1 MIYKKDVIPSE
12 TFLKEQVLLKGTW
25 KMISFIQESG
35 QKCFALH
42 EWHEGD
48 VKIMRVLKAIKLEL
62 ESPKNSG
69 WYVYA
74 IDIISV
80 SPTVC

>member
-25 KMISFIQESG
+25 KMISFTQESG
-35 QKCFALH
+35 QKCFALG

-48 VKIMRVLKAIKLEL
+48 AKI
-62 ESPKNSG
+62 ESHKNSG
-69 WYVYA
+69 YVHVNRYNFSQS
-74 IDIISV
+74 DRLEKSCFLNMIS
-80 SPTVC
+80 